1 MYYKS
6 LICSTSTK
14 LAEKYTIT
22 ATIHFRFVIGNFS
35 EKRPTPLLSSR
46 PKAIREEWNVRRDIL
61 FSIKTYLQSKKSNS
75 FTEIG
80 QKKAFSKAYTYVISR
95 IPFIHDFPHLFR
107 EMAHNSKEAQL
118 QVKKSIA
125 GDLSS
130 LITSWF
136 LP

>member
-1 MYYKS
+1 MYYKF
-6 LICSTSTK
+6 LIRSTSTK

-75 FTEIG
+75 FTKIG
-80 QKKAFSKAYTYVISR
+80 QKKKLFQRHICNKLNTIHSWFSPICS
-95 IPFIHDFPHLFR
+95 
-107 EMAHNSKEAQL
+107 
-118 QVKKSIA
+118 VKW
-125 GDLSS
+125 
-130 LITSWF
+130 LITQRKLNCKSRNLLLVIYPLW
-136 LP
+136 